1 MKPPLFIASVIL
13 ALIPLILTINL
24 IFMGQKN
31 QSLQAEL
38 QSQQVEINRGQM
50 SHDIG
55 VNILKEVGQASIK
68 DSKLKDML
76 NRLGY
81 SVQMSSPSPA
91 PGAASSTPEAIPSAT
106 P

>member
-1 MKPPLFIASVIL
+1 MKPPQFITSVIL
-13 ALIPLILTINL
+13 ALIPLILTIIL

-50 SHDIG
+50 SHDVG

-81 SVQMSSPSPA
+81 SVSVAPPSPA
-91 PGAASSTPEAIPSAT
+91 AAAAPSTPEASPSAT